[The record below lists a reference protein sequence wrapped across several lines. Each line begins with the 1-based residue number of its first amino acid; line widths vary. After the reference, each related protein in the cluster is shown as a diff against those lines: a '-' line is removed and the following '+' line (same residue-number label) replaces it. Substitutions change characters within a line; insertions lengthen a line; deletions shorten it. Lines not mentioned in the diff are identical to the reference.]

1 MRKIKKINGFLVVKF
16 NDREKREYEGTALG
30 EYGVIDA
37 EVYTGNLDI
46 DRGAMEYDDADTL
59 EVAVELARGLES
71 EEDITDEPPT
81 YTAAVETNESY
92 TEETVEPA
100 ALIEGWTR
108 RLATQVKSKHYPD
121 TDPRTAA
128 HELYGFKMALHQIGF
143 LPESEVITDPDTFG
157 AGRLDGPMPRNPEEL
172 LAFVCD
178 ERCKNRAGHTQE
190 ELDAICAKCPL
201 GQLYEDAEAQD
212 LRTRERS
219 ERALREHIEGV
230 RRAEDTVTALLGGH
244 EALAYGIYKD
254 YYSDLSDMEFG
265 EMFSAG
271 ISDAVRAFK
280 TSGSGMAQA
289 IQNLGASA
297 TTAQVPLEEQL
308 SVLGMLQAT
317 MGGAEAGTKYKA
329 FLRSATKGGEAL
341 GLKFTD
347 ANNQLLSMP
356 EILDILRG
364 KFGETMDAAEKMEL
378 QKAFGDTE
386 AVALID
392 LMYNKVGDLQDNIV
406 NMYGSLGKGVSVT
419 EQMASAIQETEPER
433 FERLKQ
439 RIHNVT
445 ESIGNSLLPTVN
457 DLMSKGEGV
466 LTKVGSWIE
475 KNQELVKVIMLIVLA
490 VGGFLAV
497 GGTLIALISGVG
509 LVVTKTVSAFKILK
523 GGFALA
529 RGALTPLISSVWS
542 FTAALLA
549 NPVTWVVIGIVALIA
564 ALVLLYNKCE
574 WFRNAVNSVINFF
587 KETLTAV
594 GSVAK
599 SVFEGIGNVIGSVMD
614 AAKATVSEKLSNIKT
629 AYEEHGGGI
638 SGVAA
643 AAMEAVK
650 GWYTAG
656 YTFIDNLA
664 GGKLS
669 EIRGKFSTAMSNIV
683 QGISQKFTDAR
694 TAFSNG
700 LNNIKNAVSGA
711 VTWFFESGKRIV
723 STFANGIKSA
733 FSSAVEAVK
742 GGLQKIRNLLPF
754 SDAKEGPLSTLTL
767 SGQRTMTTY
776 AHGLTLAGDAPAE
789 AMNKSLQQ
797 VQGALDRKPEKKV
810 DLGGGKKDKDESS
823 DEGGSGKGKQVII
836 HKLLVPVDLKK
847 IKDLQ
852 QLLALLQEVEDYAA
866 ANEDGEPGDD
876 EDAVPAPA

>member
-1 MRKIKKINGFLVVKF
+1 MSLESVFKLSLIMNMIDNLSGPMAGVASKVGANVSKLDAASQTFGGMAKAGAAMQETGSQIVNAVLAPVEATFETR
-16 NDREKREYEGTALG
+16 RALG
-30 EYGVIDA
+30 ELASLGVQD
-37 EVYTGNLDI
+37 
-46 DRGAMEYDDADTL
+46 L
-59 EVAVELARGLES
+59 EAVENAARSFSDQWAGTS
-71 EEDITDEPPT
+71 KADFISAAYDIKSGIASLSDEGVAEFT
-81 YTAAVETNESY
+81 SL
-92 TEETVEPA
+92 A
-100 ALIEGWTR
+100 ALTAK
-108 RLATQVKSKHYPD
+108 ATKS
-121 TDPRTAA
+121 TAGEMTSLFA
-128 HELYGFKMALHQIGF
+128 TG
-143 LPESEVITDPDTFG
+143 
-157 AGRLDGPMPRNPEEL
+157 
-172 LAFVCD
+172 
-178 ERCKNRAGHTQE
+178 
-190 ELDAICAKCPL
+190 
-201 GQLYEDAEAQD
+201 
-212 LRTRERS
+212 
-219 ERALREHIEGV
+219 
-230 RRAEDTVTALLGGH
+230 
-244 EALAYGIYKD
+244 YGIYKD

-574 WFRNAVNSVINFF
+574 WFRNAVNSV
-587 KETLTAV
+587 
-594 GSVAK
+594 
-599 SVFEGIGNVIGSVMD
+599 MD

-656 YTFIDNLA
+656 YTFIDNLT

-669 EIRGKFSTAMSNIV
+669 EIREKFSTAMSNIV

-776 AHGLTLAGDAPAE
+776 AHGLTLAGDAPAA

-823 DEGGSGKGKQVII
+823 DEGSSGKGKQVII

-876 EDAVPAPA
+876 EDAAPAPA

>member
-92 TEETVEPA
+92 TEEAVEPA

-212 LRTRERS
+212 LRIRERS
-219 ERALREHIEGV
+219 ERALQEHIEGV
-230 RRAEDTVTALLGGH
+230 RHAEDTLTALLGGH
-244 EALAYGIYKD
+244 EALA
-254 YYSDLSDMEFG
+254 YSDLSDMEFG

-656 YTFIDNLA
+656 YGD
-664 GGKLS
+664 
-669 EIRGKFSTAMSNIV
+669 
-683 QGISQKFTDAR
+683 
-694 TAFSNG
+694 
-700 LNNIKNAVSGA
+700 
-711 VTWFFESGKRIV
+711 
-723 STFANGIKSA
+723 
-733 FSSAVEAVK
+733 
-742 GGLQKIRNLLPF
+742 
-754 SDAKEGPLSTLTL
+754 LT
-767 SGQRTMTTY
+767 
-776 AHGLTLAGDAPAE
+776 PA
-789 AMNKSLQQ
+789 
-797 VQGALDRKPEKKV
+797 
-810 DLGGGKKDKDESS
+810 
-823 DEGGSGKGKQVII
+823 II
-836 HKLLVPVDLKK
+836 G
-847 IKDLQ
+847 
-852 QLLALLQEVEDYAA
+852 EVEL
-866 ANEDGEPGDD
+866 
-876 EDAVPAPA
+876 

>member
-1 MRKIKKINGFLVVKF
+1 MSLESVFKLSLIMNMIDNLSGPMAGVASKVGANVSKLDAASQTFGSMAKAGAAMQETGSQIVNAVLAPVEATFETR
-16 NDREKREYEGTALG
+16 RALG
-30 EYGVIDA
+30 ELASLGVQD
-37 EVYTGNLDI
+37 
-46 DRGAMEYDDADTL
+46 L
-59 EVAVELARGLES
+59 EAVENAARSFSDQWAGTS
-71 EEDITDEPPT
+71 KADFISAAYDIKSGIASLSDEGVAEFT
-81 YTAAVETNESY
+81 SL
-92 TEETVEPA
+92 A
-100 ALIEGWTR
+100 ALTAK
-108 RLATQVKSKHYPD
+108 ATKS
-121 TDPRTAA
+121 TAGEMTSLFA
-128 HELYGFKMALHQIGF
+128 TG
-143 LPESEVITDPDTFG
+143 
-157 AGRLDGPMPRNPEEL
+157 
-172 LAFVCD
+172 
-178 ERCKNRAGHTQE
+178 
-190 ELDAICAKCPL
+190 
-201 GQLYEDAEAQD
+201 
-212 LRTRERS
+212 
-219 ERALREHIEGV
+219 
-230 RRAEDTVTALLGGH
+230 
-244 EALAYGIYKD
+244 YGIYKD

-329 FLRSATKGGEAL
+329 FLRSATKGGEEL

-549 NPVTWVVIGIVALIA
+549 NPV
-564 ALVLLYNKCE
+564 
-574 WFRNAVNSVINFF
+574 INFF

-614 AAKATVSEKLSNIKT
+614 AAKATVSEKLSNIKA

-656 YTFIDNLA
+656 YTFIDNLT

-776 AHGLTLAGDAPAE
+776 AHGLTLAGDAPAA

-797 VQGALDRKPEKKV
+797 VQGALDREPEKKI

-876 EDAVPAPA
+876 EDAAPAPA

>member
-92 TEETVEPA
+92 TEEAVEPA

-212 LRTRERS
+212 LRIRERS

-230 RRAEDTVTALLGGH
+230 RHAEDTVTALLGGH
-244 EALAYGIYKD
+244 EALA
-254 YYSDLSDMEFG
+254 YSDLSDMEFG

-656 YTFIDNLA
+656 YTFIDNLT

-669 EIRGKFSTAMSNIV
+669 EIREKFSTAMSNIV

-810 DLGGGKKDKDESS
+810 DLGDGKKDKDESS

-876 EDAVPAPA
+876 EDAAPAPA

>member
-1 MRKIKKINGFLVVKF
+1 MSLESVFKLSLIMNMIDNLSGPMAGVASKVGANVSKLDAASQTFGSMAKAGAAMQETGSQIVNAVLAPVEATFETR
-16 NDREKREYEGTALG
+16 RALG
-30 EYGVIDA
+30 ELASLGVQD
-37 EVYTGNLDI
+37 
-46 DRGAMEYDDADTL
+46 L
-59 EVAVELARGLES
+59 EAVENAARSFSDQWAGTS
-71 EEDITDEPPT
+71 KADFISAAYDIKSGIASLSDEGVAEFT
-81 YTAAVETNESY
+81 SL
-92 TEETVEPA
+92 A
-100 ALIEGWTR
+100 ALTAK
-108 RLATQVKSKHYPD
+108 ATKS
-121 TDPRTAA
+121 TAGEMTSLFA
-128 HELYGFKMALHQIGF
+128 TG
-143 LPESEVITDPDTFG
+143 
-157 AGRLDGPMPRNPEEL
+157 
-172 LAFVCD
+172 
-178 ERCKNRAGHTQE
+178 
-190 ELDAICAKCPL
+190 
-201 GQLYEDAEAQD
+201 
-212 LRTRERS
+212 
-219 ERALREHIEGV
+219 
-230 RRAEDTVTALLGGH
+230 
-244 EALAYGIYKD
+244 YGIYKD

-574 WFRNAVNSVINFF
+574 WFRNAVNSV
-587 KETLTAV
+587 
-594 GSVAK
+594 
-599 SVFEGIGNVIGSVMD
+599 MD
-614 AAKATVSEKLSNIKT
+614 AAKATVSEKLSNIKA

-656 YTFIDNLA
+656 YTFIDNLT

-669 EIRGKFSTAMSNIV
+669 EIREKFSTAMSNIV

>member
-1 MRKIKKINGFLVVKF
+1 MAKRTPSGKFRRKVTIGYDPDGKPIYKYVTAPTRRELENVKEAVREHYIFGRAIPRDQPFYEYAGQWYRIKKEPFISNASRSYYKTCFVKHLLPQFGMQHMKAISAAQIQEFVNGFAGASKSQINNVI
-16 NDREKREYEGTALG
+16 GTLKAIFASAYA
-30 EYGVIDA
+30 EGVIERD
-37 EVYTGNLDI
+37 
-46 DRGAMEYDDADTL
+46 
-59 EVAVELARGLES
+59 
-71 EEDITDEPPT
+71 PT
-81 YTAAVETNESY
+81 V
-92 TEETVEPA
+92 
-100 ALIEGWTR
+100 ALIR
-108 RLATQVKSKHYPD
+108 PRASK
-121 TDPRTAA
+121 
-128 HELYGFKMALHQIGF
+128 
-143 LPESEVITDPDTFG
+143 G
-157 AGRLDGPMPRNPEEL
+157 AGRRALTPEETRRVL
-172 LAFVCD
+172 ETIRTHPEGLFLA
-178 ERCKNRAGHTQE
+178 
-190 ELDAICAKCPL
+190 I
-201 GQLYEDAEAQD
+201 LYY
-212 LRTRERS
+212 L
-219 ERALREHIEGV
+219 GV
-230 RRAEDTVTALLGGH
+230 RR
-244 EALAYGIYKD
+244 
-254 YYSDLSDMEFG
+254 
-265 EMFSAG
+265 
-271 ISDAVRAFK
+271 
-280 TSGSGMAQA
+280 
-289 IQNLGASA
+289 
-297 TTAQVPLEEQL
+297 
-308 SVLGMLQAT
+308 
-317 MGGAEAGTKYKA
+317 
-329 FLRSATKGGEAL
+329 GEAL

-656 YTFIDNLA
+656 YTFIDNLT